1 MLFNW
6 EISIP
11 LCKAVNAV
19 SSNPFAINGCLLP
32 GLTDSNV
39 TIAPE
44 LLRSRA
50 QSCSAAPKTTHY
62 QNREPVRNWTNEEV

>member
-1 MLFNW
+1 VLFNR

-11 LCKAVNAV
+11 LGKAVNAR
-19 SSNPFAINGCLLP
+19 SLNPFAITGCLPP

-62 QNREPVRNWTNEEV
+62 QIVNR

>member
-1 MLFNW
+1 VLFNR

-11 LCKAVNAV
+11 LGKAVNALCL
-19 SSNPFAINGCLLP
+19 NPFAITGCLPP
-32 GLTDSNV
+32 GLTDSNL

-50 QSCSAAPKTTHY
+50 QSCSAAPR
-62 QNREPVRNWTNEEV
+62 NPLSDREPVRNWMSEEV

>member
-1 MLFNW
+1 VLFNR

-11 LCKAVNAV
+11 LGNAV
-19 SSNPFAINGCLLP
+19 KALSLNPFAVTGCLPP

-39 TIAPE
+39 TIVPE

-50 QSCSAAPKTTHY
+50 QFCAAALKTTHY
-62 QNREPVRNWTNEEV
+62 QIVNW